1 MRSRIGSLLTLVY
14 LIVGLFVAHS
24 HKYFV
29 HVSGFRSGVSAALA
43 VLLWPLLYLGV
54 NLHIH

>member
-1 MRSRIGSLLTLVY
+1 MRSRLSSLLTLVY
-14 LIVGLFVAHS
+14 LVVGAFVAHS

-29 HVSGFRSGVSAALA
+29 HVNGFRSGVSAALA
-43 VLLWPLLYLGV
+43 VLLWPLLYFGV

>member
-1 MRSRIGSLLTLVY
+1 MLTLVY

>member
-1 MRSRIGSLLTLVY
+1 MLTLVY

-24 HKYFV
+24 HKYFLNV
-29 HVSGFRSGVSAALA
+29 NGLRSGVSAALA
-43 VLLWPLLYLGV
+43 VLLWPLLYFGV

>member
-1 MRSRIGSLLTLVY
+1 MRTRIGSLLTLVY

-24 HKYFV
+24 HKYFLNV
-29 HVSGFRSGVSAALA
+29 NGLRSGVSAALA
-43 VLLWPLLYLGV
+43 VLLWPLLYFGV

>member
-1 MRSRIGSLLTLVY
+1 MRSRVSALLTLVY
-14 LIVGLFVAHS
+14 LIVGVVVAHS

-29 HVSGFRSGVSAALA
+29 HVNGVRSGVSAALA
-43 VLLWPLLYLGV
+43 VLLWPLLYFGV